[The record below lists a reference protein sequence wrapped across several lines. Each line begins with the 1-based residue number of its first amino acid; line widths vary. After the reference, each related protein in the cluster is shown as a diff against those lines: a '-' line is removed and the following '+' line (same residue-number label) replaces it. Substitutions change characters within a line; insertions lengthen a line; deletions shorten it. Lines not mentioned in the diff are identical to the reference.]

1 MQSPPGRAA
10 YNISTKTAARGAL
23 FAHHCCFRV
32 TMAAGIRAQIGWSNV
47 GGLVM
52 RTTAFIAA
60 PRPLASRSEL
70 NPANKL
76 FHSLSWERTVLSFL
90 AKVERLPLDLKAEIA
105 DRVGQFISFARTA
118 ALTRFIE
125 AAAAEREKVSRR
137 ARFTTNPLW
146 SAVALAEAW
155 CVTRLGFSDGALNRY
170 SALSVR
176 TAIETFASEHPPRE
190 AKTKVGCAVQ

>member
-1 MQSPPGRAA
+1 M
-10 YNISTKTAARGAL
+10 T
-23 FAHHCCFRV
+23 V
-32 TMAAGIRAQIGWSNV
+32 GIRAQIGWSKV

-118 ALTRFIE
+118 KDDAALTCFIE
-125 AAAAEREKVSRR
+125 AAAAEREKVSRQ
-137 ARFTTNPLW
+137 ARFTTDPLW
-146 SAVALAEAW
+146 SAAALAEAW
-155 CVTRLGFSDGALNRY
+155 CVTRLGFSDGSLNRY

-176 TAIETFASEHPPRE
+176 TAIETFASEHPQSRRP
-190 AKTKVGCAVQ
+190 

>member
-76 FHSLSWERTVLSFL
+76 FRSLSWERTVLSFL
-90 AKVERLPLDLKAEIA
+90 AKVERLPLNLKAEIA
-105 DRVGQFISFARTA
+105 DRVGKFINFARTA
-118 ALTRFIE
+118 KDDADLTRFIE
-125 AAAAEREKVSRR
+125 AAAAE
-137 ARFTTNPLW
+137 
-146 SAVALAEAW
+146 
-155 CVTRLGFSDGALNRY
+155 
-170 SALSVR
+170 
-176 TAIETFASEHPPRE
+176 
-190 AKTKVGCAVQ
+190 